1 MGVRWVLFGFLY
13 GSSANAGVGGV
24 IGPVIG
30 GGFESPARNY
40 PDSFFARI
48 PIFQQFPYLLPCTIA
63 AAFLATG
70 ALLATGLSWD
80 GGPKRKRIE
89 LPVDKDEALQPV
101 TDSGPVNTDTL
112 LPSSREDAARSRS
125 VSRSRVVSMHDPE
138 AQVVARKASRVSMSV
153 GGAHGYVH
161 SHRPIHD

>member
-1 MGVRWVLFGFLY
+1 
-13 GSSANAGVGGV
+13 V

-48 PIFQQFPYLLPCTIA
+48 PVLQQFPYLLPCLIA
-63 AAFLATG
+63 AVFLAAG
-70 ALLATGLSWD
+70 AVLATGLSWD

-89 LPVDKDEALQPV
+89 LPVDKDEGLQPV
-101 TDSGPVNTDTL
+101 EPVNEDTL
-112 LPSSREDAARSRS
+112 HPPADVDRSRS

-138 AQVVARKASRVSMSV
+138 AQDGARRASRMSMSV
-153 GGAHGYVH
+153 GGAHG
-161 SHRPIHD
+161 